1 MGCPFSFPPSSPL
14 LPSDL
19 PVSPRGQSVG
29 SASFRSVCLSPAAS
43 PALLCKPREQQP
55 RQRQQEGRRE
65 REQTADPAYP
75 WRGLQQQ
82 RQAMESPG
90 CAASEELSALTRS
103 FQTEKLLLLAPE
115 LSPFAV
121 QQPSSQTRAARPNRQ
136 RRSPVYSR
144 CAGEGDAGETP
155 RERRKQTAA
164 RPSGMEPLPPP
175 LSRRVRPLEL
185 LLVCCSLVLLP
196 PAVEPICP
204 EPCDCQ
210 QQQHLLCTNRGLRA
224 VPKAVE
230 PQDILTYSLGGN
242 FIANISAFDF
252 HRLVAL
258 QRLDLQYNRIRTLHP
273 KAFERLA
280 RLEELYLGNNLLT
293 ALAPG
298 TLRPLVKL
306 RILYVNAN
314 EINYLNS
321 VSFAGLSSLVKLRL
335 DGNALGSLGDAT
347 FSGLTNLLYL
357 HLEANRIRWLS
368 RNAFAGLGKLRFL
381 DLSGNQQNSLRH
393 ADTFRPMHLL
403 NTLFLSG
410 NNLQQL
416 GNGLFQHLSSLAKL
430 SLSGNRLA
438 WLAPEA
444 FTGLGAL
451 KEMRLEGNLLTQLP
465 ATLLQP
471 LQSLEVLDLSHNLL
485 AALHP
490 AAFGHLHK
498 LRELSLQENGL
509 TTMSG
514 DLFASSPAL
523 YRLDLDGNAWNCDCR
538 LRGLKHWLGSWHS
551 QGRLLT
557 VFVQCRQPPAL
568 AGKYLDYLED
578 AQLLPPLNGSSCSG
592 GAASPSPPPPRG
604 NSSYSPGL
612 AQGKL
617 SSPPSASTIQL
628 VGSQKTLA
636 PERESWAGDTSATT
650 SASRLLFSTRPPSLP
665 GAAWPRRAGKHHLVS
680 SVSGIPP
687 LVTDPCDFNTLFL
700 YNLSVDAV
708 SASAVTVRWGV
719 RPHRSPR
726 LLGPVRFRIL
736 FDRFGAAVKFQRY
749 VYLPDWSEPTATLQE
764 LRPDTPYLVCVEGV
778 IGGRVCPVA
787 PRDHCAGL
795 VTLPEEGAGTGAAA
809 AVAGGAQSLDHQ
821 LLTLVLLAV
830 NALLLFLAL
839 AAWASRL
846 VRKKVLGCRR
856 RKTASPVHIR
866 QMYSTRRPL
875 RSMGTGVSADFS
887 GFQSHRPPRSTVC
900 ALSEADLIE
909 FPCERFMDSGGG
921 GSSSAQRGDDHLL
934 QRFAD

>member
-1 MGCPFSFPPSSPL
+1 MELPL
-14 LPSDL
+14 GVVRLMRML
-19 PVSPRGQSVG
+19 L
-29 SASFRSVCLSPAAS
+29 ASYFC
-43 PALLCKPREQQP
+43 
-55 RQRQQEGRRE
+55 
-65 REQTADPAYP
+65 
-75 WRGLQQQ
+75 
-82 RQAMESPG
+82 
-90 CAASEELSALTRS
+90 ALT
-103 FQTEKLLLLAPE
+103 
-115 LSPFAV
+115 
-121 QQPSSQTRAARPNRQ
+121 
-136 RRSPVYSR
+136 
-144 CAGEGDAGETP
+144 
-155 RERRKQTAA
+155 
-164 RPSGMEPLPPP
+164 
-175 LSRRVRPLEL
+175 
-185 LLVCCSLVLLP
+185 LLP
-196 PAVEPICP
+196 PAIEPVCP

-210 QQQHLLCTNRGLRA
+210 QQQHLLCTNRGLRT
-224 VPKAVE
+224 VPKAIE
-230 PQDILTYSLGGN
+230 PQGILTYSLGGN

-252 HRLVAL
+252 HRLGAL

-280 RLEELYLGNNLLT
+280 RLEELYLGNNLLA

-314 EINYLNS
+314 EINYLNTA
-321 VSFAGLSSLVKLRL
+321 SFAGLSNLVKLRL
-335 DGNALGSLGDAT
+335 DGNVLGSLGDAT

-381 DLSGNQQNSLRH
+381 DLSGNQQTSLRH
-393 ADTFRPMHLL
+393 PETFRPMRLL
-403 NTLFLSG
+403 STLLLSG
-410 NNLQQL
+410 NNMQQL
-416 GNGLFQHLSSLAKL
+416 GKGLFQHLSNLVKL

-444 FTGLGAL
+444 FVGLAAL
-451 KEMRLEGNLLTQLP
+451 KELRLEGNMLTQLP
-465 ATLLQP
+465 PVLLQP
-471 LQSLEVLDLSHNLL
+471 LRSLEVLDLSHNMLV
-485 AALHP
+485 ALHP
-490 AAFGHLHK
+490 TTFGQLHK
-498 LRELSLQENGL
+498 LRELSLQENAL
-509 TTMSG
+509 ATVSG

-523 YRLDLDGNAWNCDCR
+523 YRLDLEGNSWSCDCR
-538 LRGLKHWLGSWHS
+538 LRGLKRWLGSWHS

-557 VFVQCRQPPAL
+557 VFVQCHQPPIL

-578 AQLLPPLNGSSCSG
+578 TQLLSPSNDSSCSEG
-592 GAASPSPPPPRG
+592 TISPSPSPKG
-604 NSSYSPGL
+604 NTSYSPDPE
-612 AQGKL
+612 QDKL
-617 SSPPSASTIQL
+617 SSLPSASTMQL
-628 VGSQKTLA
+628 VASQRVLA
-636 PERESWAGDTSATT
+636 PMSERGSWVGDTSPT
-650 SASRLLFSTRPPSLP
+650 SSTSNSLTSTRPPSLP

-680 SVSGIPP
+680 SVSSTPP
-687 LVTDPCDFNTLFL
+687 LVTDPCDFNKLFL

-708 SASAVTVRWGV
+708 SATAVTVRWGV

-736 FDRFGAAVKFQRY
+736 FDRFGAAVKFQRF
-749 VYLPDWSEPTATLQE
+749 VYLPEWSEPTATLQE
-764 LRPDTPYLVCVEGV
+764 LLPDTPYLVCVEGV
-778 IGGRVCPVA
+778 IGGRACPVA

-795 VTLPEEGAGTGAAA
+795 VTLPGEDAGAAA
-809 AVAGGAQSLDHQ
+809 AVAGGARSLDQQ

-856 RKTASPVHIR
+856 RKAASPVHVR

-909 FPCERFMDSGGG
+909 FPCERFMDSGGN
-921 GSSSAQRGDDHLL
+921 SSARRGDDHLL

>member
-1 MGCPFSFPPSSPL
+1 MALPL
-14 LPSDL
+14 LP
-19 PVSPRGQSVG
+19 RTVG
-29 SASFRSVCLSPAAS
+29 LMR
-43 PALLCKPREQQP
+43 
-55 RQRQQEGRRE
+55 
-65 REQTADPAYP
+65 
-75 WRGLQQQ
+75 
-82 RQAMESPG
+82 
-90 CAASEELSALTRS
+90 
-103 FQTEKLLLLAPE
+103 
-115 LSPFAV
+115 
-121 QQPSSQTRAARPNRQ
+121 
-136 RRSPVYSR
+136 
-144 CAGEGDAGETP
+144 
-155 RERRKQTAA
+155 
-164 RPSGMEPLPPP
+164 
-175 LSRRVRPLEL
+175 L
-185 LLVCCSLVLLP
+185 LLVVGCFLALVP
-196 PAVEPICP
+196 PAVEPVCP

-210 QQQHLLCTNRGLRA
+210 QQQHVLCTNRGLRA
-224 VPKAVE
+224 VPKAAE

-273 KAFERLA
+273 KSFERLG
-280 RLEELYLGNNLLT
+280 RLEELYLGNNLLA

-298 TLRPLVKL
+298 TLRPLAKL

-314 EINYLNS
+314 EISYLTAA
-321 VSFAGLSSLVKLRL
+321 SFAGLGSLVKLRL
-335 DGNALGSLGDAT
+335 DGNALGALGDAT

-381 DLSGNQQNSLRH
+381 DLSGNQQDLLRH
-393 ADTFRPMHLL
+393 PDTFRPMRLL
-403 NTLFLSG
+403 NTLLLSG

-416 GNGLFQHLSSLAKL
+416 GKGLFQHLSSLAKL

-438 WLAPEA
+438 VLAPEA
-444 FTGLGAL
+444 FAGLGAL
-451 KEMRLEGNLLTQLP
+451 KELRLERNLLSQLP
-465 ATLLQP
+465 APLLQP
-471 LQSLEVLDLSHNLL
+471 LHSLEVLDLSHNLL
-485 AALHP
+485 VVLHP
-490 AAFGHLHK
+490 GAFGHLHK
-498 LRELSLQENGL
+498 LRELSLQENVL
-509 TTMSG
+509 ATVPG

-523 YRLDLDGNAWNCDCR
+523 YRLELDGNPWSCDCC

-578 AQLLPPLNGSSCSG
+578 AQLLPPVNGSCSTVVS
-592 GAASPSPPPPRG
+592 SPSPLGRS
-604 NSSYSPGL
+604 NSSMNPPGL
-612 AQGKL
+612 GQEKL
-617 SSPPSASTIQL
+617 SSLPSTSAMQL
-628 VGSQKTLA
+628 VGSQKMLA
-636 PERESWAGDTSATT
+636 VLPERGRWAADTSPTT
-650 SASRLLFSTRPPSLP
+650 SVPILLVSTRPAAFP
-665 GAAWPRRAGKHHLVS
+665 GPAWPRRAGKHHLVS
-680 SVSGIPP
+680 SVSGTPP
-687 LVTDPCDFNTLFL
+687 LVTDPCEFNKLFL
-700 YNLSVDAV
+700 HNLSVEAV
-708 SASAVTVRWGV
+708 GTGTVTVRWAV
-719 RPHRSPR
+719 RQHRSPR

-736 FDRFGAAVKFQRY
+736 FDRFGAAVKFQRFI
-749 VYLPDWSEPTATLQE
+749 YLPEWSEPVATLQE
-764 LRPDTPYLVCVEGV
+764 LRPDTPYLVCVEAV

-795 VTLPEEGAGTGAAA
+795 VTLPEEGAGGAA
-809 AVAGGAQSLDHQ
+809 AVAGGAQSLDQQ
-821 LLTLVLLAV
+821 LLVLVLLAV

-856 RKTASPVHIR
+856 RKAASPVHVR

-909 FPCERFMDSGGG
+909 FPCERFMDSGAG
-921 GSSSAQRGDDHLL
+921 GSSSARRGEDHLL